1 MAKTHSRARIVLSR
15 TKVPPLFATAGS
27 DIPDPTIKGD
37 LAMTHLWVR
46 AEQRP
51 NEERVGLT
59 PDGAATLVQ
68 SGIRVTV
75 ERSSVRAIPLD
86 GYVAAGCAIAD
97 ENLWPHAPAD
107 AIIFGLKELPED
119 GTPLTHRH
127 IMFGHAYKGQPA
139 GKVLLQRFKAGGG
152 VLYDLEYLVG
162 EDGRRVAAF
171 GYWAGYAGAAV
182 SLKCW
187 AAQQRGRIAGPVQ
200 KVTSKEALLAQLGRE
215 LDGLVRPR
223 AIIIGALG
231 RVGTGAADLCTAMGV
246 AVTKW
251 DMAETASGGP
261 FPEVLQHD
269 IFLNCILARPGCP
282 VFVPASAMTDQRKLT
297 VIGDIAC
304 DPTSDFSP
312 IKVYDRATDW
322 DAPALRVHDNP
333 PLDVTA
339 IDNLPS
345 LMPVESSQD
354 YAAQLL
360 PSLLTLTAL
369 DQGVWGRAKTEFDR
383 HVAGV

>member
-1 MAKTHSRARIVLSR
+1 
-15 TKVPPLFATAGS
+15 
-27 DIPDPTIKGD
+27 
-37 LAMTHLWVR
+37 MTHLWVR

-51 NEERVGLT
+51 HEERVGIT
-59 PDGAATLVQ
+59 PEGAAALVKA
-68 SGIRVTV
+68 GIRVTV
-75 ERSSVRAIPLD
+75 EASSVRAIPID
-86 GYVAAGCAIAD
+86 GYRAAGCEIAA
-97 ENLWPHAPAD
+97 ENLWPKAPDD

-139 GKVLLQRFKAGGG
+139 GRVLLQRFKAGGG
-152 VLYDLEYLVG
+152 TLYDLEYLVS

-182 SLKCW
+182 ALKCW
-187 AAQQRGRIAGPVQ
+187 AAQQNGSIAGPVR
-200 KVTSKEALLAQLGRE
+200 KVASKDALLAELGGE
-215 LDGLVRPR
+215 LAGLGRPR

-261 FPEVLQHD
+261 FPEVLQHE

-282 VFVPASAMTDQRKLT
+282 VFVPASAKTDPRKLT

-322 DAPALRVHDNP
+322 DAPALRVHDDP

-360 PSLLTLTAL
+360 PSLLTLNAL
-369 DQGVWGRAKTEFDR
+369 NAGVWGRAKAEFDR
-383 HVAGV
+383 HVATV

>member
-1 MAKTHSRARIVLSR
+1 
-15 TKVPPLFATAGS
+15 
-27 DIPDPTIKGD
+27 
-37 LAMTHLWVR
+37 MTHLWVR

-59 PDGAATLVQ
+59 PEGAAALVKA
-68 SGIRVTV
+68 GLRVTV
-75 ERSSVRAIPLD
+75 EESSVRAIPID
-86 GYVAAGCAIAD
+86 GYRAAGCEIAA
-97 ENLWPHAPAD
+97 ENLWPQAPSD

-139 GKVLLQRFKAGGG
+139 GRELLKRFKAGGG
-152 VLYDLEYLVG
+152 TLYDLEYLVN

-171 GYWAGYAGAAV
+171 GYWAGFAGAAV

-187 AAQQRGRIAGPVQ
+187 AAQQRGGIAGPVA
-200 KVTSKEALLAQLGRE
+200 KYPGKAALIADLTRE
-215 LDGLVRPR
+215 LDGLTRPR
-223 AIIIGALG
+223 AIVIGALG
-231 RVGTGAADLCTAMGV
+231 RVGTGAADLCSQMGV

-261 FPEVLQHD
+261 FPEVLDHE

-282 VFVPASAMTDQRKLT
+282 VFVPASAKTDARKLT

-322 DAPALRVHDNP
+322 DSPALRVHDAP

-345 LMPVESSQD
+345 LLPVESSED

-360 PSLLTLTAL
+360 PSLLTLTDLSA
-369 DQGVWGRAKTEFDR
+369 GVWGRAKTEYDR
-383 HVAGV
+383 HVATV

>member
-1 MAKTHSRARIVLSR
+1 
-15 TKVPPLFATAGS
+15 
-27 DIPDPTIKGD
+27 
-37 LAMTHLWVR
+37 MTHLWVR

-59 PDGAATLVQ
+59 PEGAADLIAA
-68 SGIRVTV
+68 GIRVTV
-75 ERSSVRAIPLD
+75 ERSSVRAIPLA
-86 GYVAAGCAIAD
+86 GYEAAGCAIAP
-97 ENLWPHAPAD
+97 ENSWPDAPAD
-107 AIIFGLKELPED
+107 AIVFGLKELPED

-139 GKVLLQRFKAGGG
+139 GRVLLQRFRAGGG
-152 VLYDLEYLVG
+152 VLYDLEYLVN

-187 AAQQRGRIAGPVQ
+187 AAQQRGGIAGPVR
-200 KVTSKEALLAQLGRE
+200 KVASKEALLAELGQE
-215 LDGLVRPR
+215 MAGLGRPR

-246 AVTKW
+246 PVTRW

-261 FPEVLQHD
+261 FPEVLEHE

-282 VFVPASAMTDQRKLT
+282 VFVPASARTDPRKLT

-322 DAPALRVHDNP
+322 EAPALRVHEDP

-369 DQGVWGRAKTEFDR
+369 DKGVWGRAKAEFDR
-383 HVAGV
+383 QVAGV

>member
-1 MAKTHSRARIVLSR
+1 
-15 TKVPPLFATAGS
+15 
-27 DIPDPTIKGD
+27 
-37 LAMTHLWVR
+37 MTHLWVR

-59 PDGAATLVQ
+59 PEGAAALIKA
-68 SGIRVTV
+68 GIRVTV
-75 ERSSVRAIPLD
+75 EHSSVRAIGID
-86 GYVAAGCAIAD
+86 GYIAAGCEIAA
-97 ENLWPHAPAD
+97 ENLWPEAPAD

-139 GKVLLQRFKAGGG
+139 GRVLLQRFKAGGG
-152 VLYDLEYLVG
+152 SLYDLEYLVN

-171 GYWAGYAGAAV
+171 GYWAGYAGAAI

-187 AAQQRGRIAGPVQ
+187 AAQQRGGIAGPVT
-200 KVTSKEALLAQLGRE
+200 KYPGKTALLADLATE
-215 LDGLVRPR
+215 MAGLTLPR
-223 AIIIGALG
+223 AIVIGALG
-231 RVGTGAADLCTAMGV
+231 RVGTGASDLCEALGV

-251 DMAETASGGP
+251 DVAETASGGP
-261 FPEVLQHD
+261 FPQVLQHE

-282 VFVPASAMTDQRKLT
+282 VFVPASAKTDARVLT

-312 IKVYDRATDW
+312 IKVYDRVTEW
-322 DAPALRVHDNP
+322 DAPALRVADAP

-345 LMPVESSQD
+345 LLPVESSMD

-360 PSLLTLTAL
+360 PSLATLGAL
-369 DQGVWGRAKTEFDR
+369 ETGVWGRALAEFTR
-383 HVAGV
+383 HSADL

>member
-1 MAKTHSRARIVLSR
+1 
-15 TKVPPLFATAGS
+15 
-27 DIPDPTIKGD
+27 
-37 LAMTHLWVR
+37 MTHLWVR

-51 NEERVGLT
+51 HEERVGLT
-59 PDGAATLVQ
+59 PEGAAALLKA
-68 SGIRVTV
+68 GIRVSV
-75 ERSSVRAIPLD
+75 EESHVRAIPID
-86 GYVAAGCAIAD
+86 GYRAAGCEIVA
-97 ENLWPHAPAD
+97 ENLWPQAPKD

-119 GTPLTHRH
+119 GTPLVHRH
-127 IMFGHAYKGQPA
+127 IMFGHAFKGQPA
-139 GKVLLQRFKAGGG
+139 GRVLLKRFKAGGG
-152 VLYDLEYLVG
+152 TLYDLEYLVD
-162 EDGRRVAAF
+162 ERGRRVAAF
-171 GYWAGYAGAAV
+171 GYWAGFAGAAL

-187 AAQQRGRIAGPVQ
+187 AAQQRGGICGPVS
-200 KVTSKEALLAQLGRE
+200 VYAGRAALLAELERDLAGLGR
-215 LDGLVRPR
+215 PT

-231 RVGTGAADLCTAMGV
+231 RVGTGAADCLGALGV
-246 AVTKW
+246 TPTKW

-282 VFVPASAMTDQRKLT
+282 VFVPASARTNPRKLT

-312 IKVYDRATDW
+312 IKVYSQATDW
-322 DAPALRVHDNP
+322 DAPALRVAENP

-360 PSLLTLTAL
+360 PALLSLNDLGS
-369 DQGVWGRAKTEFDR
+369 GVWGRARAEFDR
-383 HVAGV
+383 HIATV

>member
-1 MAKTHSRARIVLSR
+1 
-15 TKVPPLFATAGS
+15 
-27 DIPDPTIKGD
+27 
-37 LAMTHLWVR
+37 MTHLWVR

-59 PDGAATLVQ
+59 PEGAAALIKA
-68 SGIRVTV
+68 GIRVTV
-75 ERSSVRAIPLD
+75 EHSSVRAIGID
-86 GYVAAGCAIAD
+86 GYIAAGCEIAA
-97 ENLWPHAPAD
+97 ENLWPEAPAD

-139 GKVLLQRFKAGGG
+139 GRVLLQRFKAGGG
-152 VLYDLEYLVG
+152 SLYDLEYLVN

-171 GYWAGYAGAAV
+171 GYWAGYAGAAI

-187 AAQQRGRIAGPVQ
+187 AAQQRGGIAGPVA
-200 KVTSKEALLAQLGRE
+200 KYPGKTALLADLAAEMAGMTP
-215 LDGLVRPR
+215 PR
-223 AIIIGALG
+223 AIVIGALG
-231 RVGTGAADLCTAMGV
+231 RVGTGASDLCEALGV

-251 DMAETASGGP
+251 DIAETASGGP
-261 FPEVLQHD
+261 FPQILQHE

-282 VFVPASAMTDQRKLT
+282 VFVLASAKTDARALT

-312 IKVYDRATDW
+312 IKVYDRVTEW
-322 DAPALRVHDNP
+322 DAPALRVADAP

-345 LMPVESSQD
+345 LLPVESSMD

-360 PSLLTLTAL
+360 PSLATLGAL
-369 DQGVWGRAKTEFDR
+369 ETGVWGRAMAEFTR
-383 HVAGV
+383 HSADL

>member
-1 MAKTHSRARIVLSR
+1 
-15 TKVPPLFATAGS
+15 
-27 DIPDPTIKGD
+27 
-37 LAMTHLWVR
+37 MTHLWVR

-59 PDGAATLVQ
+59 PEGAAALVKA
-68 SGIRVTV
+68 GIRVTV
-75 ERSSVRAIPLD
+75 EESSVRAIGID
-86 GYVAAGCAIAD
+86 GYKAAGCAIAA
-97 ENLWPHAPAD
+97 ENLWPEAPAD

-127 IMFGHAYKGQPA
+127 IMFGHAFKGQPA
-139 GKVLLQRFKAGGG
+139 GQVLLKRFKAGGG
-152 VLYDLEYLVG
+152 TLYDLEYLVD
-162 EDGRRVAAF
+162 ESGRRVAAF
-171 GYWAGYAGAAV
+171 GYWAGYAGAAL

-187 AAQQRGRIAGPVQ
+187 AAQQHGGIAGPVA
-200 KVTSKEALLAQLGRE
+200 KYLGKAALLADLGAE
-215 LDGLVRPR
+215 LAGLTPPR
-223 AIIIGALG
+223 AIVIGALG
-231 RVGTGAADLCTAMGV
+231 RVGTGASDLCAAMGV

-251 DMAETASGGP
+251 DQAETASGGP
-261 FPEVLQHD
+261 FPEILQHE

-282 VFVPASAMTDQRKLT
+282 VFVPASAKTDPRKLT

-312 IKVYDRATDW
+312 IKVYDRVTEW
-322 DAPALRVHDNP
+322 DAPALRVHEVP

-345 LMPVESSQD
+345 LLPVESSED

-360 PSLLTLTAL
+360 PSLATLGDLTT
-369 DQGVWGRAKTEFDR
+369 GVWGRAAAEYAR
-383 HVAGV
+383 HSANL

>member
-1 MAKTHSRARIVLSR
+1 
-15 TKVPPLFATAGS
+15 
-27 DIPDPTIKGD
+27 
-37 LAMTHLWVR
+37 MTHLWVR

-59 PDGAATLVQ
+59 PEGAAALVKA
-68 SGIRVTV
+68 GVRVTV
-75 ERSSVRAIPLD
+75 ERSSVRAIGID
-86 GYVAAGCAIAD
+86 GYVAAGCEIVA
-97 ENLWPHAPAD
+97 ENLWPEAPTD

-119 GTPLTHRH
+119 GTPLRHRH

-139 GKVLLQRFKAGGG
+139 GRELLKRFKAGGG
-152 VLYDLEYLVG
+152 TLYDLEYLVD
-162 EDGRRVAAF
+162 ESGRRVAAF
-171 GYWAGYAGAAV
+171 GYWAGFAGAAV
-182 SLKCW
+182 ALKVW
-187 AAQQRGRIAGPVQ
+187 AAQQRGQLAGPVA
-200 KVTSKEALLAQLGRE
+200 KYPGRAALIADLQRE
-215 LDGLVRPR
+215 LGDAVRPA
-223 AIIIGALG
+223 AIVIGALG
-231 RVGTGAADLCTAMGV
+231 RVGTGASDLCAQMGV

-261 FPEVLQHD
+261 FPQVLQHE

-282 VFVPASAMTDQRKLT
+282 VFVPASAKTDARRLT

-322 DAPALRVHDNP
+322 DAPALRVAENP

-345 LMPVESSQD
+345 LLPVESSED

-360 PSLLTLTAL
+360 PSLLTLGDLGA
-369 DQGVWGRAKTEFDR
+369 GVWGRAKVEYDR
-383 HVAGV
+383 HIATV

>member
-1 MAKTHSRARIVLSR
+1 MQAAKGWKQSVCGVLPR
-15 TKVPPLFATAGS
+15 RVLGYQGPMTKG
-27 DIPDPTIKGD
+27 KGRE
-37 LAMTHLWVR
+37 MTHLWVR

-51 NEERVGLT
+51 NEERVGIT
-59 PDGAATLVQ
+59 PEGAAALVKA
-68 SGIRVTV
+68 GIRVTV
-75 ERSSVRAIPLD
+75 ERSSVRAIPLE
-86 GYVAAGCAIAD
+86 GYAAAGCEIGV
-97 ENLWPHAPAD
+97 ENAWPEAPRD

-119 GTPLTHRH
+119 GTPLRHRH

-139 GKVLLQRFKAGGG
+139 GQVLLRRFKAGGG

-187 AAQQRGRIAGPVQ
+187 AAQQRGGIAGPVR
-200 KVTSKEALLAQLGRE
+200 KVASKEALLGELGEE
-215 LDGLVRPR
+215 LAGLARPR

-231 RVGTGAADLCTAMGV
+231 RVCTGAVDLCTAMGV
-246 AVTKW
+246 GVTKW
-251 DMAETASGGP
+251 DMAETAGGGP
-261 FPEVLQHD
+261 FPEVLQHE

-282 VFVPASAMTDQRKLT
+282 VFVPASAKTDPRKLT

-322 DAPALRVHDNP
+322 DAPALRVHDAP

-360 PSLLTLTAL
+360 PSLLAL
-369 DQGVWGRAKTEFDR
+369 DALDNGVWGRAKVEFDR